1 MSTTQPIILLL
12 TVTASLLA
20 DAELG
25 LRPVEPERRELP
37 YAGPVLLMVCF
48 VVKYILGRCAL
59 NRQPGSSGA
68 RREQKPTGY
77 FERFLFV
84 SVSVMD
90 SCLGQMA
97 VL

>member
-1 MSTTQPIILLL
+1 MLNWDCGQWSRSEL
-12 TVTASLLA
+12 SYA
-20 DAELG
+20 DQV
-25 LRPVEPERRELP
+25 LR
-37 YAGPVLLMVCF
+37 MVSF
-48 VVKYILGRCAL
+48 VVKYILRRRAL

-90 SCLGQMA
+90 SCLGRMA

>member
-1 MSTTQPIILLL
+1 MIEGEFVNNAAQNPAFKGDGGTG
-12 TVTASLLA
+12 TAASGA
-20 DAELG
+20 GAS
-25 LRPVEPERRELP
+25 RPAP
-37 YAGPVLLMVCF
+37 AWSWMVCF
-48 VVKYILGRCAL
+48 VVKDVLRRRAL
-59 NRQPGSSGA
+59 NRQPGSGGA

-97 VL
+97 AL